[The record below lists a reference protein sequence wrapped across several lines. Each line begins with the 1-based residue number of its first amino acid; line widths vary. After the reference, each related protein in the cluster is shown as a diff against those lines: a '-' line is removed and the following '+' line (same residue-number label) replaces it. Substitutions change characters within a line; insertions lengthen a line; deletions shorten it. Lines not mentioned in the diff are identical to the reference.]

1 MLNLP
6 EKLENLEKTGKK
18 IRVGI
23 VGAGQMGFGL
33 VNVISQ
39 TKGMEVV
46 ALAEIEIEKAILAF
60 ESTGIRKKEILVSE
74 DFSQCDE
81 ALSEGRGVVTK
92 EARILPSLPLIDVIV
107 EATGVPEVGARV
119 AYEAIN
125 HKKDI
130 VMMNI
135 EADVTVG
142 PLLAKLA
149 RDTGVVYTVGAGDE
163 PSVIK
168 GLCDFAM
175 SLGFQVVVAGKG
187 KNNPLDRETTPKS
200 LEKIALSKKM
210 NPKMLTEFVDGSKT
224 MIEMTALANA
234 TGLVPD
240 IRGMHGPKCSIND
253 LSSVFT
259 LKKEGGILN
268 QYGVVEYALG
278 DVAPGVFA
286 VITTDN
292 PHLRENMDYL
302 KMGSG
307 PNYLLYRPYHL
318 ANIEVPL
325 SIARAIFYHEPTLQ
339 AKGSLVAET
348 ITVAKRNLK
357 RGEKLDGI
365 GGYTVY
371 GSIEKADVARR
382 EKLLPL
388 GLAQGAIIK
397 KSISRGNY
405 ITYDDVELDSSS
417 FLLNLRKTQDRLFQG
432 GWL

>member
-1 MLNLP
+1 
-6 EKLENLEKTGKK
+6 
-18 IRVGI
+18 
-23 VGAGQMGFGL
+23 
-33 VNVISQ
+33 
-39 TKGMEVV
+39 
-46 ALAEIEIEKAILAF
+46 
-60 ESTGIRKKEILVSE
+60 
-74 DFSQCDE
+74 
-81 ALSEGRGVVTK
+81 
-92 EARILPSLPLIDVIV
+92 
-107 EATGVPEVGARV
+107 
-119 AYEAIN
+119 
-125 HKKDI
+125 
-130 VMMNI
+130 
-135 EADVTVG
+135 
-142 PLLAKLA
+142 
-149 RDTGVVYTVGAGDE
+149 
-163 PSVIK
+163 
-168 GLCDFAM
+168 
-175 SLGFQVVVAGKG
+175 
-187 KNNPLDRETTPKS
+187 
-200 LEKIALSKKM
+200 M

-240 IRGMHGPKCSIND
+240 IRGMHGPKCSIKD
-253 LSSVFT
+253 LSSVFA

-278 DVAPGVFA
+278 DIAPGVFT

-292 PHLRENMDYL
+292 PHLREDMSYL

-357 RGEKLDGI
+357 RGERLDGI

-371 GSIEKADVARR
+371 GSIEKADAARR

-388 GLAQGAIIK
+388 GLARGAIIK
-397 KSISRGNY
+397 KSISRGDY

-417 FLLNLRKTQDRLFQG
+417 FLLNLRKTQDELF
-432 GWL
+432 LEV